1 MGSLGGVGV
10 RCWRLEIV
18 EWVGIVIGIVVV
30 CLAVGF
36 VVGRALF
43 LVQLGKNGYD
53 VRFDG
58 GKESGRGRY
67 RIKRK

>member
-1 MGSLGGVGV
+1 
-10 RCWRLEIV
+10 
-18 EWVGIVIGIVVV
+18 
-30 CLAVGF
+30 